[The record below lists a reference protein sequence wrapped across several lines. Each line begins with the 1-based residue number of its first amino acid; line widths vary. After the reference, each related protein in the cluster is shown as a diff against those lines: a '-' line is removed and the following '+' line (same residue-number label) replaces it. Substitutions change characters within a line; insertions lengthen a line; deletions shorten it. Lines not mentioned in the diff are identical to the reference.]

1 MEDRNNKINQLIDK
15 LDVLLKRQDDF
26 SKEINTIRHELD
38 ILKNSESKVAGAT
51 DTIKKE
57 ISVTRPEIEKRI
69 VHEPSQIISSPQQSK
84 GIPPP
89 LPPKKPINLEK
100 IIGENLINKIGIAIT
115 VIGVAI
121 GAKYSIEHDLISPLT
136 RIIMGYLAGAALLV
150 FGMKLKKNYENYS
163 AVLVSGAMAI
173 LYFITYAAYSFYD
186 LFPQLIAFSLM
197 VIFTAFTVVA
207 AITYNRQVIAHIGLV
222 GAYAVPF
229 LLSEGSGKIAV
240 LFSYMA
246 IINIGILVIAFRK
259 YWKPLYY
266 AAFGLTWLMYIL
278 WFVVKY
284 QRTEHFTLGL
294 TFLSIFFA
302 IFYLTFLGYKL
313 FQKEKFK
320 YDDIFLLLLNSFIF
334 YGLGYAIL
342 GANETGKHLLG
353 LFTLCN
359 AIIHFIVSAVIY
371 RQKLADRNLF
381 YLISGLVLVFITIA
395 IPVQLDGKWVTLLW
409 VGEAALMF
417 WIGRTKNVPF
427 YEKISYPLMVLAF
440 LSIIHDWT
448 SVYNTYVA
456 GEPET
461 RIMPLLNVNF
471 LTSLLF
477 IAAFGF
483 INVLN
488 RNKKFTPALISNRD
502 ISTII
507 SFSIPAIFLFTLYY
521 AFRME
526 IENYWNQLY
535 TDSALTISSEND
547 EFSSARWNY
556 DLSKFRI
563 IWTINYSLLFV
574 SLLAFANI
582 KKLRNQLLGFVNLG
596 LIVLTIGVFLIQGL
610 YLLSELRESYLDQT
624 LAQYYHSST
633 FHIGIRYVSFA
644 FVALALFACQRYLH
658 QDFTRQNFLKAF
670 DLLVHTSII
679 WIASSELINWMDIA
693 QSAQSYKLGLSILW
707 GCYALL
713 LIALGIW
720 KKKKHLRVAAIA
732 LFAVTLVK
740 LFFYDISHLDTI
752 AKTIVFVSLGILL
765 LIISFLYNK
774 YRNIISDEISM

>member
-1 MEDRNNKINQLIDK
+1 M
-15 LDVLLKRQDDF
+15 
-26 SKEINTIRHELD
+26 
-38 ILKNSESKVAGAT
+38 
-51 DTIKKE
+51 
-57 ISVTRPEIEKRI
+57 
-69 VHEPSQIISSPQQSK
+69 
-84 GIPPP
+84 
-89 LPPKKPINLEK
+89 
-100 IIGENLINKIGIAIT
+100 
-115 VIGVAI
+115 
-121 GAKYSIEHDLISPLT
+121 
-136 RIIMGYLAGAALLV
+136 
-150 FGMKLKKNYENYS
+150 
-163 AVLVSGAMAI
+163 
-173 LYFITYAAYSFYD
+173 
-186 LFPQLIAFSLM
+186 
-197 VIFTAFTVVA
+197 
-207 AITYNRQVIAHIGLV
+207 
-222 GAYAVPF
+222 
-229 LLSEGSGKIAV
+229 
-240 LFSYMA
+240 
-246 IINIGILVIAFRK
+246 
-259 YWKPLYY
+259 
-266 AAFGLTWLMYIL
+266 
-278 WFVVKY
+278 
-284 QRTEHFTLGL
+284 
-294 TFLSIFFA
+294 
-302 IFYLTFLGYKL
+302 
-313 FQKEKFK
+313 
-320 YDDIFLLLLNSFIF
+320 
-334 YGLGYAIL
+334 
-342 GANETGKHLLG
+342 
-353 LFTLCN
+353 
-359 AIIHFIVSAVIY
+359 
-371 RQKLADRNLF
+371 
-381 YLISGLVLVFITIA
+381 
-395 IPVQLDGKWVTLLW
+395 
-409 VGEAALMF
+409 
-417 WIGRTKNVPF
+417 
-427 YEKISYPLMVLAF
+427 SYPLMLLAF

-488 RNKKFTPALISNRD
+488 RNKKFAPALISNRD

-535 TDSALTISSEND
+535 TDSALTISSESD

-658 QDFTRQNFLKAF
+658 QDFMKQNFQKVF

-693 QSAQSYKLGLSILW
+693 QSSQSYKLGLSILW
-707 GCYALL
+707 GCYSLL

-720 KKKKHLRVAAIA
+720 KKKRHLRVAAIG